1 MIPEKPKRI
10 AIIDTDRCRP
20 DKSKYVCM
28 NVCPPQRAGVE
39 VFTINEETKFPEINE
54 ELCIGCGLCVKY
66 CPFKAIIIVNLPA
79 PIENEIVHRYG
90 PNAFSLYRL
99 PMPAPGQI
107 VGLVGQNAIGKS
119 TSLKILA
126 GLLKPNLGNYEK
138 PPDWDEIITRFRGT
152 ALQNFFSDLSSKKIR
167 VVYKPQYVDAIP
179 RLVKGVV
186 KEILKKYDE
195 RNIMDKVIDD
205 LNLVSFLDRNIKK
218 LSGGELQKLAIAV
231 TIEKEANVYLFDE
244 PSSYLD
250 VLERMRI
257 AKVIRELVEKKQV
270 YVLVAEHDLAIL
282 DYISDVVN
290 IYYGEPNAYGI
301 VSKPHGVREGINI
314 FLDGYVPDE
323 NVRFRDVPIR
333 FKIWATRESTIDR
346 EILIRY
352 SEISKSFSSFKLN
365 VQPGE
370 LRKGE
375 IIGIVG
381 PNGIGKTTFIK
392 ILAGIIKPDNNVKF
406 EGANNLVISYKP
418 QYLSEF
424 IGDEEWLTV
433 REKLE
438 QVNKRI
444 LSDKWFRTYVY
455 NPFRLDKIIDM
466 ALDELSGG
474 ELQKVAI
481 AYTLAKKA
489 DLYLLDEP
497 SAYISAEDRFWI
509 AKTIRTLTETNNV
522 TILVVEHDIIVI
534 DYIADRMLVF
544 EGKPGKE
551 GKAIGPLNM
560 LEGMNHFL
568 RELGITFR
576 RDKHTGRPRINK
588 PGSRLD
594 REQKALGK
602 YYYVG

>member
-1 MIPEKPKRI
+1 MSTNKPKRI

-20 DKSKYVCM
+20 DKSNYVCM
-28 NVCPPQRAGVE
+28 HVCPPQRAGVE

-54 ELCIGCGLCVKY
+54 ELCIGCGICVKY

-79 PIENEIVHRYG
+79 PIEKEIVHRYG

-126 GLLKPNLGNYEK
+126 GLLKPNLGNYEN
-138 PPDWDEIITRFRGT
+138 PPEWDEIITRFRGT
-152 ALQNFFSDLSSKKIR
+152 ALQNFFSELSSGKIR

-179 RLVKGVV
+179 RLVKGTV
-186 KEILKKYDE
+186 KEILEKYDE
-195 RNIMDKVIDD
+195 RGIIDKVIDD
-205 LNLVSFLDRNIKK
+205 LNLRNFLDRNISK

-231 TIEKEANVYLFDE
+231 TIEKDADVYLFDE

-250 VLERMRI
+250 VLERMRV
-257 AKVIRELVEKKQV
+257 ARVIRELVTKKQT

-301 VSKPHGVREGINI
+301 VSKPHSVREGINI

-323 NVRFRDVPIR
+323 NVRFREVPIR
-333 FKIWATRESTIDR
+333 FKLWATQDSTIDR
-346 EILIRY
+346 EVLIRY
-352 SEISKSFSSFKLN
+352 SRIEKRFPSFKLN
-365 VQPGE
+365 IEPGE

-375 IIGIVG
+375 VIGVVG
-381 PNGIGKTTFIK
+381 PNGIGKTTFVK
-392 ILAGIIKPDNNVKF
+392 ILAGIMKPDNDAKF
-406 EGANNLVISYKP
+406 EGAENLVISYKP

-424 IGDEEWLTV
+424 TGDEEWLTV
-433 REKLE
+433 REKIE
-438 QVNKRI
+438 QVNKKA

-455 NPFRLDKIIDM
+455 NPFRLDRIIDM
-466 ALDELSGG
+466 PLDELSGG

-481 AYTLAKKA
+481 ACALAKKA

-509 AKTIRTLTETNNV
+509 AKTIRTLAETNNV
-522 TILVVEHDIIVI
+522 TILVVEHDIIVV

-544 EGKPGKE
+544 KGEPGKE
-551 GKAIGPLNM
+551 GMAIGPFNM
-560 LEGMNHFL
+560 LDGMNLFL
-568 RELGITFR
+568 KELGITFR

-594 REQKALGK
+594 REQKALGR

>member
-1 MIPEKPKRI
+1 MSAQKPKRI
-10 AIIDTDRCRP
+10 AIIDKDRCRP
-20 DKSKYVCM
+20 DKSNYVCM
-28 NVCPPQRAGVE
+28 HVCPPQRAGVE

-79 PIENEIVHRYG
+79 PIEEEIVHRYG

-126 GLLKPNLGNYEK
+126 GLLKPNLGNFED
-138 PPDWDEIITRFRGT
+138 PPDWDDIITRFRGT
-152 ALQNFFSDLSSKKIR
+152 ALQNFFSDLADGKIR

-179 RLVKGVV
+179 KLVKGSV

-195 RNIMDKVIDD
+195 RGVMDEVIED
-205 LNLVSFLDRNIKK
+205 LKLLNFLDRDVSN

-231 TIEKEANVYLFDE
+231 TIEKDADVYLFDE

-257 AKVIRELVEKKQV
+257 AVVIRELAKKQK
-270 YVLVAEHDLAIL
+270 YVIVAEHDLAIL
-282 DYISDVVN
+282 DYISDIVN

-301 VSKPHGVREGINI
+301 VSKPHSVREGINI
-314 FLDGYVPDE
+314 FLDGYIPDE
-323 NVRFRDVPIR
+323 NVRFREIPIR
-333 FKIWATRESTIDR
+333 FKLWATQGASIDR
-346 EILIRY
+346 EVLIKY
-352 SEISKSFSSFKLN
+352 PEIRKTYPSFKLSIE
-365 VQPGE
+365 PGE
-370 LRKGE
+370 LRRGE
-375 IIGIVG
+375 VIGIVG

-392 ILAGIIKPDNNVKF
+392 ILAGLIKPDNEVKL
-406 EGANNLVISYKP
+406 EGVENPIISYKP

-424 IGDEEWLTV
+424 MGDEEWLTV

-438 QVNKRI
+438 QVNKKI
-444 LSDKWFRTYVY
+444 LSDKWFKTYVY

-466 ALDELSGG
+466 SLDELSGG

-481 AYTLAKKA
+481 ACALAKKA

-497 SAYISAEDRFWI
+497 SAYISAEDRFWV
-509 AKTIRTLTETNNV
+509 AKTIRTLAETSNV
-522 TILVVEHDIIVI
+522 TILVVEHDIIVV
-534 DYIADRMLVF
+534 DYIADRLLIF
-544 EGKPGKE
+544 TGEPGIE
-551 GKAIGPLNM
+551 GKATGPLNM
-560 LEGMNHFL
+560 FEGMNLFL
-568 RELGITFR
+568 KKLGITFR

-594 REQKALGK
+594 REQKAMGK